1 MKIML
6 SEEMSVNQ
14 LVDLWNDGIESGK
27 LDTTDLYAIRDVF
40 LDKKVQTIEMQR
52 AGQLAK
58 D

>member
-27 LDTTDLYAIRDVF
+27 LDTTDL
-40 LDKKVQTIEMQR
+40 
-52 AGQLAK
+52 
-58 D
+58 